1 VWGRVFDAV
10 VLAAY
15 PLIVLVGLT
24 WLDVRWT
31 ALLLLLLLGRKA
43 VAAVL
48 GNREASVIV
57 LIQVLGTGGL
67 LAGAAISGSELFLRF
82 TPFLISL
89 LFFGQFAVSLR
100 GTPIIERFARLKRP
114 DLPPDHVRYCRGLT
128 RVWLLVFVGNSALVL
143 SAALVGSKALW
154 ALLVGPVSYFYL
166 GGFIAGEYVYRKRRF
181 LDFDPRNPVD
191 RLLRRLVGRAEA

>member
-1 VWGRVFDAV
+1 VWGRIFDAA

-24 WLDVRWT
+24 WLDVRFT
-31 ALLLLLLLGRKA
+31 ALLLLLLLGRRA

-48 GNREASVIV
+48 GNRGAS
-57 LIQVLGTGGL
+57 LILLVQVLGTGGL

-89 LFFGQFAVSLR
+89 LFLGQFAVSLG

-114 DLPPDHVRYCRGLT
+114 DLPPDHVSYCHGLT
-128 RVWLLVFVGNSALVL
+128 RIWLAVFLGNSALVL
-143 SAALVGSKALW
+143 TAAFVESKALW
-154 ALLVGPVSYFYL
+154 ALLVGPVSYCYL
-166 GGFIAGEYVYRKRRF
+166 GVFIAGEYVFRKRRF
-181 LDFDPRNPVD
+181 QEFDPKSPVD
-191 RLLRRLVGRAEA
+191 RLLRPLVGRP

>member
-1 VWGRVFDAV
+1 VWGRIFDGV

-24 WLDVRWT
+24 WLDVRFT

-48 GNREASVIV
+48 GSRAASTVV

-67 LAGAAISGSELFLRF
+67 LAGAAISGSEIFLRF

-114 DLPPDHVRYCRGLT
+114 DLPADHVRYCGGLT
-128 RVWLLVFVGNSALVL
+128 RIWLLVFVGNSALVL
-143 SAALVGSKALW
+143 LAAFVESQTLW
-154 ALLVGPVSYFYL
+154 ALLVGPVSYSYL

-181 LDFDPRNPVD
+181 QEFDPANPVD
-191 RLLRRLVGRAEA
+191 RLLRRIIGRS

>member
-1 VWGRVFDAV
+1 MWGPIFDAL

-31 ALLLLLLLGRKA
+31 ALLLLALLGRKA

-48 GNREASVIV
+48 GDRSASAIV
-57 LIQVLGTGGL
+57 LVQVLATGGL

-89 LFFGQFAVSLR
+89 LFIGQFAVSLR
-100 GTPIIERFARLKRP
+100 GTPIIERFARLKRA
-114 DLPPDHVRYCRGLT
+114 DLPPEHRRYCRGLT
-128 RVWLLVFVGNSALVL
+128 QVWLLVFLGNSALVL
-143 SAALVGSKALW
+143 AAAFVESKAIW
-154 ALLVGPVSYFYL
+154 ALLVGPVSYLYL
-166 GGFIAGEYVYRKRRF
+166 GGFLAGEYVFRKRRF
-181 LDFDPRNPVD
+181 QEFDPSSPLD
-191 RLLRRLVGRAEA
+191 RLLRPLIGAR

>member
-1 VWGRVFDAV
+1 VWARIFDAA

-15 PLIVLVGLT
+15 PLVVLVGLT

-31 ALLLLLLLGRKA
+31 ALLLVVLLGRKA

-48 GNREASVIV
+48 GSRGTSVIV
-57 LIQVLGTGGL
+57 LVQVLGAGGL
-67 LAGAAISGSELFLRF
+67 LAGAAIADSELFLRF

-114 DLPPDHVRYCRGLT
+114 DLPPEHVRYCRALT
-128 RVWLLVFVGNSALVL
+128 RIWLLVFLGNSTLVL
-143 SAALVGSKALW
+143 AAAFVESKLLW
-154 ALLVGPVSYFYL
+154 ALLVGPVSYAYL
-166 GGFIAGEYVYRKRRF
+166 GGFITGEYVFRKRRF
-181 LDFDPRNPVD
+181 QEFDPASPID
-191 RLLRRLVGRAEA
+191 RLLRQLVGAREP

>member
-1 VWGRVFDAV
+1 MWGRIFDGV

-24 WLDVRWT
+24 WLDVRFT

-48 GNREASVIV
+48 GSRAASTVV

-67 LAGAAISGSELFLRF
+67 LAGAAISGSEIFLRF

-114 DLPPDHVRYCRGLT
+114 DLPADHVRYCGGLT
-128 RVWLLVFVGNSALVL
+128 RIWLLVFVGNSALVL
-143 SAALVGSKALW
+143 LAAFVESQTLW
-154 ALLVGPVSYFYL
+154 ALLVGPVSYSYL

-181 LDFDPRNPVD
+181 QEFDPANPVD
-191 RLLRRLVGRAEA
+191 RLLRRIIGRS

>member
-1 VWGRVFDAV
+1 MSGRIFDAA

-48 GNREASVIV
+48 GNRGASAVV
-57 LIQVLGTGGL
+57 LVQVLGMGGL
-67 LAGAAISGSELFLRF
+67 LAGAAISGSELALRF

-100 GTPIIERFARLKRP
+100 GMPIIERFARLKRP
-114 DLPPDHVRYCRGLT
+114 DLPSDHQRYCRSLT
-128 RVWLLVFVGNSALVL
+128 KIWLLVFLGNSALVL
-143 SAALVGSKALW
+143 SAAFVESKTLW
-154 ALLVGPVSYFYL
+154 AVLVGPTSYSYL
-166 GGFIAGEYVYRKRRF
+166 GGFIASEYVYRKHRF
-181 LDFDPRNPVD
+181 QEFDPSNPID
-191 RLLRRLVGRAEA
+191 RLLRPLLGTHEQ